1 MAASNQGGATHMSVS
16 GADGLSL
23 QLRQWSLDGPCLL
36 FLHGF
41 DNDSHVWDEFA
52 PALAPYYR
60 TLAIDQRGHGES
72 SWDPEGRYDNETM
85 ARDVETV
92 LDGLGIKRVALVG
105 HSLGGRVAMRFAG
118 RSPERMAGLVIVD
131 AGPELDARGV
141 TRIQLETQT
150 AEPAYPSLE
159 AFEDVLAQRYPEAD
173 RATLS
178 RLAKHWL
185 RRRSD
190 GRFEPKTDPSFGR
203 ARGAMSAEQMQ
214 AWSRKEASELWS
226 ALERTPCPALLIR
239 GAASDVLDPDTAE
252 RMVEEV
258 LPNGR
263 LELIPRAGHSVMLDN
278 PKAFQQAL
286 LRFALGEG

>member
-1 MAASNQGGATHMSVS
+1 MRVT

-23 QLRQWSLDGPCLL
+23 HLRQWSLDGPCLL

-41 DNDSHVWDEFA
+41 DNDSHVWDGFA
-52 PALAPYYR
+52 PALAPHYR

-72 SWDPEGRYDNETM
+72 DWDPEGRYDHETM
-85 ARDVETV
+85 ARDVERV

-118 RSPERMAGLVIVD
+118 RNPERMAGLVIVD
-131 AGPELDARGV
+131 AGPDLDPRGV

-150 AEPAYPSLE
+150 AEPAYRSLE

-173 RATLS
+173 PATLAQ
-178 RLAKHWL
+178 LARHWL
-185 RRRSD
+185 RRRPD
-190 GRFEPKTDPSFGR
+190 GRFEPKTDPGFGR
-203 ARGAMSAEQMQ
+203 GRGKISAEQARDWQ
-214 AWSRKEASELWS
+214 RGEASALWD
-226 ALERTPCPALLIR
+226 ALEHTPCPALLLR

-252 RMVEEV
+252 RMAEEA

-263 LELIPRAGHSVMLDN
+263 LEVIPRAGHSVMLDN
-278 PKAFQQAL
+278 PKAFQDAL
-286 LRFALGEG
+286 LRFALGED